1 MVVKVTARKKIPES
15 GTTDIRLP
23 SYLPHVLT
31 SRLKW
36 FIAVLA
42 LFGTVHFALTTVYSF
57 QYLPVPSGVR
67 EASQTY
73 TVPFFHQN
81 WKLFAPEVPAY
92 DNQLE
97 YRYAANG
104 TWSAW
109 SDVSGSLG
117 YAPHGKIEYIEQ
129 VITGVLAWQIAN
141 NLYQR
146 NQRMQFDRIV
156 QSFDY
161 RRALYFTKQLHE
173 QTTGQT
179 SGDSLQL
186 RVKFRFTPPPDKA
199 YTFQSSYLE
208 FPVYPFNHAK
218 QN

>member
-1 MVVKVTARKKIPES
+1 MKFPEFRII
-15 GTTDIRLP
+15 DIRLLP
-23 SYLPHVLT
+23 YLPVVLT
-31 SRLKW
+31 PRLKW
-36 FIAVLA
+36 FIAVLTA
-42 LFGTVHFALTTVYSF
+42 LGAVHFALTTVYSF
-57 QYLPVPSGVR
+57 QYLPVPAAVR
-67 EASQTY
+67 EASHTY

-81 WKLFAPEVPAY
+81 WKLFAPEVPVH

-104 TWSAW
+104 AWTGW
-109 SDVSGSLG
+109 SDASGSLG

-129 VITGVLAWQIAN
+129 VITGALAWQIAN

-161 RRALYFTKQLHE
+161 RRALYFTKQLHK
-173 QTTGQT
+173 QTTGHT
-179 SGDSLQL
+179 PGDSLQL
-186 RVKFRFTPPPDKA
+186 RVKFRFTPAPDKA

-208 FPVYPFNHAK
+208 FPVYPFYHAT